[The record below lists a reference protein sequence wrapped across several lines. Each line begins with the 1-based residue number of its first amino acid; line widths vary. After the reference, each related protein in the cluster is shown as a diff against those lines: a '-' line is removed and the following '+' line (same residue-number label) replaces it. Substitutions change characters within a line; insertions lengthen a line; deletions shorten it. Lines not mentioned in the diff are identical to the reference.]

1 MNKFLTPEIDAF
13 VTTELNK
20 FVHCEWCGAS
30 SLTLIESLHP
40 DSLCMCMSDW
50 LDRTNKKR
58 TSKLNGNDI
67 VTWYKIHK
75 HDNKTYHYFMTW
87 TTNPK
92 YNADIVRK
100 NFKRFLERN
109 GNLKIERVDWVEE
122 HVDTNFHIHAYV
134 ICHKTLHKK
143 HIAHYE
149 KNGKINIQQCK
160 GSVDEIID
168 YISKENTPQTFYGKM
183 VTMGQG

>member
-40 DSLCMCMSDW
+40 DSLCMC
-50 LDRTNKKR
+50 
-58 TSKLNGNDI
+58 
-67 VTWYKIHK
+67 IHK

-100 NFKRFLERN
+100 KI
-109 GNLKIERVDWVEE
+109 LKDFR
-122 HVDTNFHIHAYV
+122 
-134 ICHKTLHKK
+134 
-143 HIAHYE
+143 E
-149 KNGKINIQQCK
+149 KWKF
-160 GSVDEIID
+160 
-168 YISKENTPQTFYGKM
+168 ENRTCGLGGGTR
-183 VTMGQG
+183 